1 MKDETEGMELVRDES
16 LGSFYSATD
25 LKALADDGAKLA
37 NETADGYSISTE
49 WLTLPKDHTEFVVR
63 CRRQNGFAELLIKV
77 DAVYAKRGG
86 IATRTL
92 RLYGSTEEPLL
103 DETLEPLELET
114 DGNPTAF
121 VIRDNERHKL
131 SQSELI
137 RELVLPVIEAAR
149 N

>member
-49 WLTLPKDHTEFVVR
+49 WLTLPNDHTEFVVR

-77 DAVYAKRGG
+77 DAVYAKG
-86 IATRTL
+86 
-92 RLYGSTEEPLL
+92 
-103 DETLEPLELET
+103 
-114 DGNPTAF
+114 
-121 VIRDNERHKL
+121 
-131 SQSELI
+131 
-137 RELVLPVIEAAR
+137 EA
-149 N
+149 